1 MEYQS
6 PTLSANYIMNVRVR
20 DTRELD
26 ACKRCLPISDS
37 IRTTLTQAKK
47 VVVEDMGTRQKRD
60 DGELQRNQIASVGH
74 R

>member
-1 MEYQS
+1 MEYHS

-20 DTRELD
+20 DTGELD

>member
-1 MEYQS
+1 MEYHS
-6 PTLSANYIMNVRVR
+6 PPLSANYIMNVRVR
-20 DTRELD
+20 DTGELD

-37 IRTTLTQAKK
+37 TRTTLTQAQK
-47 VVVEDMGTRQKRD
+47 VVVEDMGTRQKRG